1 MHFAAPLRSPALG
14 SPCAPYPA
22 FFCKN
27 AGRTPR
33 RFVRPRICRPGFIC
47 SVIPLCFTGLF
58 YYGKQHFEA
67 LACMNRVRMP
77 RRHNN
82 ALSHGKLIGRFINN
96 NAAAAVKT
104 GQKCISSGGVRTY
117 FLPLVKGKKSK
128 AHVFVLGKSAA
139 YNLPLLVLYKLA

>member
-1 MHFAAPLRSPALG
+1 MLFAAPRAAG
-14 SPCAPYPA
+14 ACAPYPA
-22 FFCKN
+22 FFAKMP
-27 AGRTPR
+27 AGRPR

-82 ALSHGKLIGRFINN
+82 ALPHGKLIGRFINN
-96 NAAAAVKT
+96 NAAAAVNT
-104 GQKCISSGGVRTY
+104 G
-117 FLPLVKGKKSK
+117 
-128 AHVFVLGKSAA
+128 
-139 YNLPLLVLYKLA
+139 